1 MLINQ
6 EYNLQTTF
14 VQYFAPQKEL
24 GGVGRQ
30 GGWDIKQ

>member
-14 VQYFAPQKEL
+14 VQYFAPQNGTWWCGEA
-24 GGVGRQ
+24 GRVGY
-30 GGWDIKQ
+30 